1 MKKRLTKYTLIF
13 LMILGVWAKTVSAQT
28 VPAGT
33 TNWLEKYQEKYGN
46 RTQVEQT
53 YAAPETNNAQL
64 TLNVEGTT
72 NTQAITADEQMMV
85 NLVNQERAAKG
96 LQPLEVDMR
105 LVKLAREK
113 ANDLIQ
119 NNYFDHYSKTL
130 GSPFDQMKRAGVR
143 YYLAGENLAGSG
155 SVERAHKALMESPTH
170 RANILHKRYT
180 HIGVGVI
187 DGGVYGKMFVQ
198 HFIEKVVE

>member
-1 MKKRLTKYTLIF
+1 MKKRLSKYTLIF

-33 TNWLEKYQEKYGN
+33 TNWLAKYQEKYGN

-53 YAAPETNNAQL
+53 YAAPETNRAQL
-64 TLNVEGTT
+64 TLNVEDTT

-96 LQPLEVDMR
+96 LKPLEVDMR

-143 YYLAGENLAGSG
+143 YHLAGENLAGSG

-198 HFIEKVVE
+198 HFMEKVVE